1 MHMLSRWCA
10 DFYPIITIN
19 IKMNCF
25 WNSYY
30 IILITTINMALL
42 TTIIIILVTMDIF
55 TNNAASHLL
64 YLQKLTSERVE
75 NHIFC

>member
-10 DFYPIITIN
+10 DVYPIITIN